1 MNYHGKQIL
10 VLGLGRSGLAATRLL
25 QRAGAIVTVADSGS
39 GEALQQRAEMLRA
52 EGVKIFLGEEALE
65 LLSTNYD
72 RAILSPGIEPTSPL
86 VLQVVACGVPLMG
99 ELELAYDFCK
109 CPIVAIT
116 GTNGKTTTT
125 ELTVAG
131 LLGAGLKT
139 IACGNIGLP
148 FSEAVVKSAELD
160 VIVIEVSSFQLETTD
175 RFHAHVA
182 VWLNLS
188 PNHLDRYASVAE
200 YREAKLRIFRNQ
212 DSNDVVIIPMQ
223 RGQSQKLQNLRSD
236 TKIHRLAPNSAIL
249 GTDPFASLIANKMTF
264 SSSDADADFFFDG
277 ESISYRCEPLLEMS
291 QTELRGAHNAENIMA
306 ALAISVALNVAPQK
320 MLKGISTYRSLPHR
334 CEVVMEHEG
343 ILWINDSK
351 STTLDAMEKALQSD
365 FFRNST
371 ADANSSVA
379 PVLDSS
385 STSLYTAGLC
395 SRAPCSSSPA
405 ANLER
410 SLVKIPRRI
419 ILIAGGKNKGS
430 SFSSILPLVQERV
443 KEAILLGE
451 MKRSIAESWYGVV
464 SHQVNSMEE
473 AVQLAAAHAEPGDVV
488 LLSPGSSSYD
498 MFKNYEERGNQFKKA
513 VLQLLKSKSLTS

>member
-1 MNYHGKQIL
+1 MNYSGKHIL

-25 QRAGAIVTVADSGS
+25 QQAGASVTVADSGS
-39 GEALQQRAEMLRA
+39 AEALQQRAEMLRG
-52 EGVKIFLGEEALE
+52 EGVKVLLGEES
-65 LLSTNYD
+65 LSFSLQPATCNLQPVCFD

-86 VLQVVACGVPLMG
+86 VQQVVACGVPLVG

-125 ELTVAG
+125 ELTVAA

-139 IACGNIGLP
+139 MACGNIGLP

-212 DSNDVVIIPMQ
+212 QPNDIIVVPKNFDNE
-223 RGQSQKLQNLRSD
+223 GLF
-236 TKIHRLAPNSAIL
+236 P
-249 GTDPFASLIANKMTF
+249 LIAKKMTF
-264 SSSDADADFFFDG
+264 SSLDASADFFFDG
-277 ESISYRCEPLLEMS
+277 ESISYRRETLLEMI
-291 QTELRGAHNAENIMA
+291 QTKLRGAHNAENMMA
-306 ALAISVALNVAPQK
+306 ALAVGVALGIAPSK
-320 MLKGISTYRSLPHR
+320 MVNGISQYRSLPHR
-334 CEVVMEHEG
+334 CEVVMEDEG
-343 ILWINDSK
+343 VLWINDSK
-351 STTLDAMEKALQSD
+351 STTLDAMEKALQS
-365 FFRNST
+365 
-371 ADANSSVA
+371 V
-379 PVLDSS
+379 
-385 STSLYTAGLC
+385 
-395 SRAPCSSSPA
+395 
-405 ANLER
+405 E
-410 SLVKIPRRI
+410 KKRRI

-430 SFSSILPLVQERV
+430 SFSSIFPLVQERV

-451 MKRSIAESWYGVV
+451 MKSSIAETWHGIV

-473 AVQLAAAHAEPGDVV
+473 AVQVAAAHAKPRDVV
-488 LLSPGSSSYD
+488 LLSPGTTSYD

>member
-1 MNYHGKQIL
+1 MHYHSKQIL

-25 QRAGAIVTVADSGS
+25 QQAGASVTVADSGG
-39 GEALQQRAEMLRA
+39 GEALQQHAEALRA
-52 EGVKIFLGEEALE
+52 EGVSVHLGEKALSF
-65 LLSTNYD
+65 LQSSAFSLQPLYA

-86 VLQVVACGVPLMG
+86 VQQVVACGVPLVG

-212 DSNDVVIIPMQ
+212 KSDDIVIIPKNFDSE
-223 RGQSQKLQNLRSD
+223 GLF
-236 TKIHRLAPNSAIL
+236 P
-249 GTDPFASLIANKMTF
+249 LIAKKITF
-264 SSSDADADFFFDG
+264 SSQDAEADFFFDG

-306 ALAISVALNVAPQK
+306 ALAVGVALNVAPQK

-334 CEVVMEHEG
+334 CEVVMEQEG
-343 ILWINDSK
+343 VLWINDSK
-351 STTLDAMEKALQSD
+351 STTLDAMEKAL
-365 FFRNST
+365 
-371 ADANSSVA
+371 
-379 PVLDSS
+379 
-385 STSLYTAGLC
+385 
-395 SRAPCSSSPA
+395 
-405 ANLER
+405 R
-410 SLVKIPRRI
+410 SIEKKRRI
-419 ILIAGGKNKGS
+419 ILIAGGKNKGT

-451 MKRSIAESWYGVV
+451 MKRSIAESWHGVV